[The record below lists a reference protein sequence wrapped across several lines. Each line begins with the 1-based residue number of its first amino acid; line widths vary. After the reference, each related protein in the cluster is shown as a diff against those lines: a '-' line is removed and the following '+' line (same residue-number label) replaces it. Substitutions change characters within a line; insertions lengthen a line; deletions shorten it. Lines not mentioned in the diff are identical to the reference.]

1 MAPPSMCV
9 SSATTMHRSGTLL
22 YRRLWSSAAWAH
34 RSCASRST
42 FLTENPIAL
51 SIREREEMLWG
62 QDASKSGKVIKREK
76 IDFISRR
83 KTSGCD
89 RTRLSKARKKGAW
102 KRAASTCLFSRTGSL
117 HGDPPRTKLFHHPI
131 AAALLHPQC
140 SMIESQLRPRWRL
153 RITCQRTARGNMLAR
168 KDGSSRSPVVFTG
181 GLGHLLPHHLWRCRV
196 WGKIVAGV
204 GKVVPGPPRRRA

>member
-1 MAPPSMCV
+1 MRLVRDDDAPIWNIAVPPAV
-9 SSATTMHRSGTLL
+9 ELGRLGAPLL
-22 YRRLWSSAAWAH
+22 CQSLD
-34 RSCASRST
+34 
-42 FLTENPIAL
+42 FLTETPIAL
-51 SIREREEMLWG
+51 SIREREEMPWG

-102 KRAASTCLFSRTGSL
+102 KRAAPTCLFSRTGSL

-153 RITCQRTARGNMLAR
+153 RITCQRTARG
-168 KDGSSRSPVVFTG
+168 
-181 GLGHLLPHHLWRCRV
+181 
-196 WGKIVAGV
+196 
-204 GKVVPGPPRRRA
+204 